1 MIVAKDIMSSRIQI
15 QSVFAGTFLAI
26 ASFAA
31 GAAGDPKAG
40 ETKALACQVCHGPKG
55 VSTNALY
62 PILAGQHAEYLERQ
76 LRHFRDKSRIDAVM
90 NEMTQKLSD
99 KDIQDLASYF
109 ATTK

>member
-1 MIVAKDIMSSRIQI
+1 MTVAKDIMSSRIQI
-15 QSVFAGTFLAI
+15 QAILASAFLAI
-26 ASFAA
+26 TSFAA
-31 GAAGDPKAG
+31 CAAGDPKAG
-40 ETKALACQVCHGPKG
+40 EIKALACQVCHGPKG

-76 LRHFRDKSRIDAVM
+76 LRHFRDKSRTDAVM

-109 ATTK
+109 ANAK